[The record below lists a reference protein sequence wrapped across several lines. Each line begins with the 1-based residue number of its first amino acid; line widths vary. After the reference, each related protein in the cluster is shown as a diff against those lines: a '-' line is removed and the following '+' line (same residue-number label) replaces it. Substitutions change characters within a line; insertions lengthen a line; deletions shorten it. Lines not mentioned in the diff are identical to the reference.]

1 VRKRTLAR
9 ILTLA
14 ALFQVDVGKLEP
26 DKALKNVLDG
36 LDEEIVESY
45 MAKGKVKKKK
55 EITWSVRSLPDIEK
69 ILTESHETMKH
80 FDDED
85 LRAFVTEN
93 FSGILK
99 HLGKLDAS
107 IEEKAQNWKLERVAK
122 VEKNILRIALYEI
135 LFRKDIPTNVSIDE
149 AVEMAKIFGDSDSHR
164 FVNGILG
171 AVKAEEVTTDDRQGE
186 T

>member
-26 DKALKNVLDG
+26 EKALRNVLDE

-45 MAKGKVKKKK
+45 IAKGKAKKQEK
-55 EITWSVRSLPDIEK
+55 IIWSVRSLPDIER
-69 ILTESHETMKH
+69 ILAESHEKRKH
-80 FDDED
+80 FDDQE
-85 LRAFVTEN
+85 LRAFVTES
-93 FSGILK
+93 FFGIIK
-99 HLGKLDAS
+99 HLEKLDAS
-107 IEEKAQNWKLERVAK
+107 IEEKAMNWKLERVAK

-135 LFRKDIPTNVSIDE
+135 LFRSDIPTNVSIDE
-149 AVEMAKIFGDSDSHR
+149 AVEMAKIFGDSESHR

-171 AVKAEEVTTDDRQGE
+171 AVKTEEVKKDDRSGE